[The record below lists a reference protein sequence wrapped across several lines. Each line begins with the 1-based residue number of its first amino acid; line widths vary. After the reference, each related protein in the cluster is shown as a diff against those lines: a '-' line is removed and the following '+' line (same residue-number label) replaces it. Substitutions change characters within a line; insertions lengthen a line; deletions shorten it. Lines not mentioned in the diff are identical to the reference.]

1 MSDVRCC
8 PECQSA
14 AIRHA
19 LYDDDAHNALAE
31 TDAHWSCEDCGA
43 RFDEPSERDA
53 RGPRRSPDGIL
64 KTAGFDSLVG
74 GDSS

>member
-1 MSDVRCC
+1 VREVVRVSDVRCC

-14 AIRHA
+14 AIRH
-19 LYDDDAHNALAE
+19 ALAE